1 LFGFC
6 IACLKS
12 RPRPSCFYCETRN
25 AKRQKQNQS
34 RLKTAYTGA
43 FHHIAA
49 KTLTMEGGGSGYS
62 IGDMTSIGK
71 DLPGWVTPAT
81 MSVTGVDGN
90 GGITSV
96 TTVTGGK
103 FTDEV
108 DEALGSG
115 TTFDLYG
122 YYYAEQEAAADALS
136 APTSEALAASTQ
148 RSAPHPFRD
157 TPSATGV
164 KVGVACGGLVGL
176 FAVVAVLVRNS
187 RRSAAAADVSVLTAL
202 TPATAT
208 TL

>member
-1 LFGFC
+1 
-6 IACLKS
+6 
-12 RPRPSCFYCETRN
+12 
-25 AKRQKQNQS
+25 
-34 RLKTAYTGA
+34 
-43 FHHIAA
+43 
-49 KTLTMEGGGSGYS
+49 
-62 IGDMTSIGK
+62 
-71 DLPGWVTPAT
+71 

-108 DEALGSG
+108 DDALGSG
-115 TTFDLYG
+115 TTFDLNDHS
-122 YYYAEQEAAADALS
+122 AEQEAADALS
-136 APTSEALAASTQ
+136 APTSEALSASTQ
-148 RSAPHPFRD
+148 RSAPHSLRA

-187 RRSAAAADVSVLTAL
+187 RRSAAAADVPVLTAL
-202 TPATAT
+202 TPTAAT